1 MGETVGGVPQYT
13 QPLTNAEESLLAAVG
28 AAVFGA
34 TLNVFALVY
43 FALLMVTA

>member
-1 MGETVGGVPQYT
+1 MKVLRRSG
-13 QPLTNAEESLLAAVG
+13 LATNLIGAIG

-34 TLNVFALVY
+34 RLNVFALVY

>member
-1 MGETVGGVPQYT
+1 VWVKENG
-13 QPLTNAEESLLAAVG
+13 QPLTNAEQNLIGAVA

>member
-1 MGETVGGVPQYT
+1 VWVKENG
-13 QPLTNAEESLLAAVG
+13 QPLTNAEENLIAAVG
-28 AAVFGA
+28 AAVIGA